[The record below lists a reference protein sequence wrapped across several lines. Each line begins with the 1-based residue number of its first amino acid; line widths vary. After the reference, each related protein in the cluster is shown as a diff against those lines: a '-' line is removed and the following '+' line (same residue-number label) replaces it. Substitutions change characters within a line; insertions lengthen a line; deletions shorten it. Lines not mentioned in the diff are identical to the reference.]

1 MRGPRQG
8 PATCSSSCATAPR
21 GRGPRSS
28 SSPAWPARPWA
39 RGSTPCSP
47 QGCSSA
53 SGEAAS
59 TGGRPPARLA
69 FNPDAGVVLGADLG
83 ATHALVALTDLRG
96 RVVAEKAV
104 RHRHLHGP
112 ASGPRPRGED
122 RTPACS
128 RTPAAAATDLAG
140 VGIGLPG
147 PVEHS
152 TGRPVLPPI
161 MPGWDHYDVAGHV
174 SGALG
179 GPVLV
184 DNDVNLMALGEHA
197 TVYPHVEH
205 MIFVKVATGIGA
217 GIISGGRLHRGAQ
230 GAAGDL
236 GHVAAPHGGD
246 TPCTCGNVG
255 CLEAVASGP
264 AVVRALRERGVEAG
278 DSGGLVRLAKQGD
291 LVAAQ
296 AIREAGREI
305 GYVLA
310 TCVSLL
316 NPSVIAVGRLL
327 AQSAEGPA
335 GRHPRGRLRAVPPPG
350 HRRAADRRLAH
361 RGPRRRHR
369 RGDDDRAARAVRRA
383 GRAAGRGGGRGLT
396 RDPARIV
403 GDAVR
408 AAPRAPGTPSH
419 GRDPS
424 PSSQG
429 CRPRARRAPGTPS
442 PRVRSTARGGPASG
456 TSRDSDAPRRCGA
469 HRGRLAVAVGFEPT
483 EGVNP
488 HTLSRSAARHPPTTA
503 EHPPPLGEQAQPPA
517 GRA

>member
-1 MRGPRQG
+1 MLDGTPRTRAEIVKLTG
-8 PATCSSSCATAPR
+8 LA
-21 GRGPRSS
+21 RSTVG
-28 SSPAWPARPWA
+28 ARVDA
-39 RGSTPCSP
+39 LLAAGLL
-47 QGCSSA
+47 SA

-96 RVVAEKAV
+96 RVVAEKAFAIDISTGPGPVLDSVV
-104 RHRHLHGP
+104 RTGRRLLKG
-112 ASGPRPRGED
+112 AGRGRD
-122 RTPACS
+122 
-128 RTPAAAATDLAG
+128 DLAG
-140 VGIGLPG
+140 VGVGLPG

-174 SGALG
+174 SSSLG

-236 GHVAAPHGGD
+236 GHVAALHGGD

-310 TCVSLL
+310 TCVSLF
-316 NPSVIAVGRLL
+316 NPSVIAVGGLL
-327 AQSAEGPA
+327 AQSAEGLLA
-335 GRHPRGRLRAVPPPG
+335 GIREVVYGRSLPLATGELQIVASRTAGHAGVIGAATMIVQHVLSAEQVEQQVAAV
-350 HRRAADRRLAH
+350 
-361 RGPRRRHR
+361 
-369 RGDDDRAARAVRRA
+369 
-383 GRAAGRGGGRGLT
+383 AAG
-396 RDPARIV
+396 
-403 GDAVR
+403 
-408 AAPRAPGTPSH
+408 
-419 GRDPS
+419 
-424 PSSQG
+424 
-429 CRPRARRAPGTPS
+429 
-442 PRVRSTARGGPASG
+442 
-456 TSRDSDAPRRCGA
+456 
-469 HRGRLAVAVGFEPT
+469 
-483 EGVNP
+483 
-488 HTLSRSAARHPPTTA
+488 
-503 EHPPPLGEQAQPPA
+503 
-517 GRA
+517 

>member
-1 MRGPRQG
+1 MLDGTPRTRAEIVKLTG
-8 PATCSSSCATAPR
+8 LA
-21 GRGPRSS
+21 RSTVG
-28 SSPAWPARPWA
+28 ARVDA
-39 RGSTPCSP
+39 LLAAGLL
-47 QGCSSA
+47 SA

-96 RVVAEKAV
+96 RVVAEKAFGIDISTGPGPVLDSVV
-104 RHRHLHGP
+104 RTGRRLLKD
-112 ASGPRPRGED
+112 ARRGRE
-122 RTPACS
+122 
-128 RTPAAAATDLAG
+128 DLAG
-140 VGIGLPG
+140 VGVGLPG

-152 TGRPVLPPI
+152 SGRPVLPPI
-161 MPGWDHYDVAGHV
+161 MPGWDHYDVVGHV

-217 GIISGGRLHRGAQ
+217 GIISGGRLHRGAK

-236 GHVAAPHGGD
+236 GHVAALHGGD

-278 DSGGLVRLAKQGD
+278 DSAGLVRLAKQGD

-316 NPSVIAVGRLL
+316 NPSVIAVGGLL
-327 AQSAEGPA
+327 AQSAEGLLA
-335 GRHPRGRLRAVPPPG
+335 GIREVVYGRSLPLATGELQIVASRTAGHAGVIGAATMIVQHVLSAEQVEQQVAAV
-350 HRRAADRRLAH
+350 
-361 RGPRRRHR
+361 
-369 RGDDDRAARAVRRA
+369 
-383 GRAAGRGGGRGLT
+383 AAG
-396 RDPARIV
+396 
-403 GDAVR
+403 
-408 AAPRAPGTPSH
+408 
-419 GRDPS
+419 
-424 PSSQG
+424 
-429 CRPRARRAPGTPS
+429 
-442 PRVRSTARGGPASG
+442 
-456 TSRDSDAPRRCGA
+456 
-469 HRGRLAVAVGFEPT
+469 
-483 EGVNP
+483 
-488 HTLSRSAARHPPTTA
+488 
-503 EHPPPLGEQAQPPA
+503 
-517 GRA
+517 